1 MKNKAQTHDA
11 ADALPDFLNEVTE
24 ATEGLEELLGSEPE
38 ASALDD
44 ATAGLQGD
52 DDYGEG
58 ESYDDGEDYEPE
70 ADAQTSPRRALHDES
85 HAATGSSTGG
95 GTLAMVAGLACMLG
109 GVGIGASGVAA
120 GLATYGLQ
128 PGTLLTVGAVML
140 AVGLMRRHVASIE
153 QRIGSGSAAETA
165 ALRAD
170 VQQLVEAQRAHEERA
185 PAAGEELQHV
195 LLLLQRQDEKVNN
208 LTKAIKMY
216 GKPLMEI
223 AGQTTELAGAL
234 SQLRTT
240 IDGNGSET
248 RAAIEAVQAAV
259 PDNTALTE
267 GVKHVLSSVQKTAAA
282 IDQLARNP
290 GKEVSIE
297 PLQQQ
302 TGRIEV
308 AVQALAQRLEDTE
321 VRRSLVRLEDAAKKA
336 HDEMQQL
343 LRGEKVNAVAAQLQ
357 KALDTAA
364 SRLLEGIG
372 QLREGNLGG
381 LESSVKE
388 IHREVAGVATVV
400 HQIQTAVRNGAR
412 AAAPAAPAAATAAAP
427 SAPAP
432 TPARTSPGPAPTAP
446 TPAAGD
452 AAASG
457 YQTGARNTSGKNVL
471 GAIAKL
477 KQMKG

>member
-1 MKNKAQTHDA
+1 MKNKAQTQDA
-11 ADALPDFLNEVTE
+11 ADTLPDFLNEVTE
-24 ATEGLEELLGSEPE
+24 ATEGLEELLGSDPE
-38 ASALDD
+38 AAL
-44 ATAGLQGD
+44 
-52 DDYGEG
+52 GEHEAADHDG
-58 ESYDDGEDYEPE
+58 EHAFAEDEHYDDGDDYEPE
-70 ADAQTSPRRALHDES
+70 QDAQATPFRAERAGSRADS
-85 HAATGSSTGG
+85 GSSGG
-95 GTLAMVAGLACMLG
+95 GSALAMLAGVVCMLG
-109 GVGIGASGVAA
+109 GVGLGASGAA
-120 GLATYGLQ
+120 VGLAAYGLQ
-128 PGTLLTVGAVML
+128 PGTLLTIGAVML
-140 AVGLMRRHVASIE
+140 GVGLMRRHVASIE
-153 QRIGSGSAAETA
+153 HRIGSGSAADTA

-234 SQLRTT
+234 GQLRTT
-240 IDGNGSET
+240 IEGNGTET
-248 RAAIEAVQAAV
+248 RAAIAQVQAAV

-267 GVKHVLSSVQKTAAA
+267 GVKQVLSSVQKTTAA
-282 IDQLARNP
+282 IDQLAKNP

-302 TGRIEV
+302 SGRIEV

-321 VRRSLVRLEDAAKKA
+321 VRRSLVRLEDAAKRA
-336 HDEMQQL
+336 HEEMQQL
-343 LRGEKVNAVAAQLQ
+343 LRGEKVNAVATQLQ

-400 HQIQTAVRNGAR
+400 HQIQSAVRNGAR
-412 AAAPAAPAAATAAAP
+412 VAAPAAAAPAAPSAPAATAPTQTAAP
-427 SAPAP
+427 AATPAPAGAP
-432 TPARTSPGPAPTAP
+432 RPLAAAPPPATRPAR
-446 TPAAGD
+446 
-452 AAASG
+452 AAAR
-457 YQTGARNTSGKNVL
+457 ARTCSVRSPSSSR
-471 GAIAKL
+471 
-477 KQMKG
+477 